1 MSDAFASVSCSI
13 EIYPFE
19 AGPYYLSGGQIRSVS
34 ISKSLRGNA
43 AGTFSIELA
52 PGGPLGPEDP
62 DTWSQ
67 IVTPISH
74 VVIGMARGQAQNI
87 VLDGIATEI
96 GEAQQWATTNQG
108 SQAARGQGIS
118 GGDFSWFFN
127 SFNFYALT
135 FYGLVAGSALGGALD
150 YLPGSLAN
158 LISKGLIGG
167 TGTGNSPPVQVGRT
181 WYQLVMGGRNGI
193 LGNTYVPYKPIG
205 TRVPFY
211 QAVAATWENYPDV
224 FIPYADNFMSEDTWS
239 EKFRSIFGSPWYEFF
254 VTTAPA
260 GAYPLPGG
268 STGFQDSGTTFG
280 MQSMPSAVP
289 AGPQLVARVN
299 PWPRFNAAAGSSGGI
314 PVPGPVDA
322 SRWNALP
329 LFDFT
334 SAPFGFLKSSVGFSA
349 GDAYNFYQLNPTSYG
364 GMFGV
369 NPVNNVPAIFSFICA
384 SDPASVQRYGFRPRI
399 GSTRWMFDPTGAA
412 AQQGLNIQDTIL
424 QLTANLV
431 SWEHPGPLMAQGSV
445 TVPLNPAIL
454 IGTRFRYAPFKDGE
468 PWDFY
473 VEGFRHDF
481 TFGGPSTTTLTLTR
495 GLPAAIYADASDGG
509 LLKAI
514 MTGNASRVDGTYTV
528 GLPQGSASALQF
540 VETQAQAA
548 AINQQLANVF
558 VTPQPGV

>member
-1 MSDAFASVSCSI
+1 MSDAFASVSCNI

-19 AGPYYLSGGQIRSVS
+19 AGPYYLSGGQIRSVTV
-34 ISKSLRGNA
+34 SKSLRGNA
-43 AGTFSIELA
+43 SGTFSIELA
-52 PGGPLGPEDP
+52 PGGPLGVEDS

-67 IVTPISH
+67 IVTPMSH

-87 VLDGIATEI
+87 VLDGVATDI
-96 GEAQQWATTNQG
+96 GEAQQWSTTDRG

-158 LISKGLIGG
+158 LISQGLIGG

-181 WYQLVMGGRNGI
+181 WYQKVMGGRNGI
-193 LGNTYVPYKPIG
+193 LGGTYVPYKPIG

-224 FIPYADNFMSEDTWS
+224 FIPYADNFISEDTWS
-239 EKFRSIFGSPWYEFF
+239 EKFRSIFGTPWYEFF
-254 VTTAPA
+254 VTTAPED
-260 GAYPLPGG
+260 AYPLANG
-268 STGFQDSGTTFG
+268 STGFQDPGTVFG

-289 AGPQLVARVN
+289 AGPKLVARVN
-299 PWPRFNAAAGSSGGI
+299 PWPRFSAAAGASGGI
-314 PVPGPVDA
+314 PTAGPVDA

-334 SAPFGFLKSSVGFSA
+334 SAPFGFIKSGVSFSSA
-349 GDAYNFYQLNPTSYG
+349 DAYNFYQLNPTAYG
-364 GMFGV
+364 GMFGT
-369 NPVNNVPAIFSFICA
+369 NNVNNIAAPFSYICA
-384 SDPASVQRYGFRPRI
+384 SDPASVQRYGFRPAI
-399 GSTRWMFDPTGAA
+399 GSTRWLFDPTGTA
-412 AQQGLNIQDTIL
+412 AQQNLNIQDTIL
-424 QLTANLV
+424 QLTANYI
-431 SWEHPGPLMAQGSV
+431 SWAHPGPLMAQGSV

-454 IGTRFRYAPFKDGE
+454 VGTRFRYAPFKDGE

-473 VEGFRHDF
+473 VEGFQHNF
-481 TFGGPSTTTLTLTR
+481 VFGGPSTTTLTLTR

-514 MTGNASRVDGTYTV
+514 MTGNASRVDGTYTI
-528 GLPQGSASALQF
+528 GLPSGSAMPLQF
-540 VETQAQAA
+540 VETPAQAA
-548 AINQQLANVF
+548 ALNQQLANVF
-558 VTPQPGV
+558 VTPQAKP